1 MTRISVLICGWFL
14 FFTLPPYAAS
24 QQRYQDIDDYVRLN
38 DMSSSL
44 KGLAQRVSPAIVQVS
59 TKGFY
64 TIQGERGALVSN
76 NTGSGSGVILDPDG
90 FIVTN
95 AHVVE
100 GAQKVEIILTI
111 AVDGDKNG
119 EGTLEAEAKAIEAEI
134 LGVDRETDIA
144 VLKIDRKELPFLKL
158 ADSSR
163 LEQGELVLA
172 CGSPFGLQN
181 TLSMGIVSSAVR
193 ELHSEG
199 RNKVYIQTDA
209 PINPGNSGGALINMR
224 GEVLGI
230 NTFILSQSGGSEGLG
245 FAIPSNLVNNVYQ
258 QIKTLG
264 YVRHSYLGIQA
275 RTVNSTLFSGLRL
288 ATRSGAI
295 VEDVDP
301 KGPAARSGL
310 RPGDVIVG
318 YGENSVTDTSRLAAD
333 IAQCPIGADITL
345 EVLRGE
351 ERLLLPMTV
360 GERPQEDTQLA
371 EILADEASL
380 IRPLGVLGVDV
391 TEKVLNML
399 PPLRKPAGVLV
410 VAGVAGAILLPEALI
425 PGDLISMLNGAMIS
439 DVATLRTKLG
449 ELKPGDSVV
458 LQIQRESRFA
468 FIAFD
473 LP

>member
-1 MTRISVLICGWFL
+1 MTRTSALILGLFL
-14 FFTLPPYAAS
+14 FFTLPPSAAS

-38 DMSSSL
+38 DMSGSL
-44 KGLAQRVSPAIVQVS
+44 KGLAQRVSPAIVQVN
-59 TKGFY
+59 TKGYY
-64 TIQGERGALVSN
+64 TIQGELGALVSS

-100 GAQKVEIILTI
+100 GARKVEVILTI
-111 AVDGDKNG
+111 AMDNDKS
-119 EGTLEAEAKAIEAEI
+119 GTAELDAEAKAIEAEI
-134 LGVDRETDIA
+134 LGVDIETDIA
-144 VLKIDRKELPFLKL
+144 VLKIDRQELPFLKL
-158 ADSSR
+158 ADSAR

-181 TLSMGIVSSAVR
+181 TISMGIVSSAVR
-193 ELHSEG
+193 EIPSEG

-245 FAIPSNLVNNVYQ
+245 FAIPSNLVKNVYQ

-264 YVRHSYLGIQA
+264 YVRHSYLGVQA
-275 RTVNSTLFSGLRL
+275 RTVNSTIFSGLRL

-295 VEDVDP
+295 VEDIDP
-301 KGPAARSGL
+301 EGSAARSGL
-310 RPGDVIVG
+310 RPGDVIIS
-318 YGENSVTDTSRLAAD
+318 YGGNSVTDAGQLAAD
-333 IAQCPIGADITL
+333 IAQCSIGTDITL
-345 EVLRGE
+345 EVMRGTE
-351 ERLLLPMTV
+351 KLSLPMTV
-360 GERPQEDTQLA
+360 GERPQEDPRLA

-380 IRPLGVLGVDV
+380 IRQLGVLGVNV
-391 TEKVLNML
+391 TENVLNML

-410 VAGVAGAILLPEALI
+410 VAGVAGAMPLPETLM
-425 PGDLISMLNGAMIS
+425 PGDLISTFNGAMIP
-439 DVATLRTKLG
+439 DMATLRTKLG
-449 ELKPGDSVV
+449 ELKSGDPVV

-468 FIAFD
+468 LIAFD